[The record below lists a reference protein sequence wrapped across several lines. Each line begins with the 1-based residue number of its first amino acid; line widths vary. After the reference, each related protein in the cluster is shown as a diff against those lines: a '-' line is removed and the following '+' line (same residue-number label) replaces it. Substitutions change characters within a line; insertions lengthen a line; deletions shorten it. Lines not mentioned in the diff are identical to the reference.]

1 MEPIFTTVPHFVHRI
16 DPVILVLGSIKIY
29 YYGLAYTLGF
39 LGAHLWFMRRKNKL
53 GWNTEE
59 AYDLSILLI
68 ICVLI
73 FGRAFEI
80 IIYEWS
86 YYTEHPS
93 EILSFWHGG
102 MASHGVL
109 LGGVVGIW
117 LFSHLRRKSFVQAMD
132 EMAIPAAFFLAL
144 GRIGNFING
153 QIFGYVTDV
162 WWAVKFPD
170 AEGFR
175 HPVVLYESFKNF
187 LIIPI
192 LLAVR
197 KTSFSGQGKLI
208 AHFVFW
214 YGFLRLFTD
223 YFREYGNEF
232 LGIGTGQYFNLF
244 MATLGAGLIIWR
256 TRASRGIGEP
266 AEKKSVYT
274 SPGRKAQDET
284 SHAANQIR
292 LNLKR
297 LIFIMLLFFSLTIPS
312 SWTQGVL
319 KQYRDRQ
326 QIEKESVSPDVQI
339 FALFD

>member
-1 MEPIFTTVPHFVHRI
+1 MPTKGSHFVHRI
-16 DPVILVLGSIKIY
+16 DPVLIEAWDIKLY

-39 LGAHLWFMRRKNKL
+39 LGIHLWLQLRKGKL

-59 AYDLSILLI
+59 VYDLSILFAL
-68 ICVLI
+68 CVLV

-80 IIYEWS
+80 VIYEWEYYRTHLS
-86 YYTEHPS
+86 YL
-93 EILSFWHGG
+93 LSYWRGG

-109 LGGVVGIW
+109 LGAVVGAW
-117 LFSHLRRKSFVQAMD
+117 LFSRIRRKSFFEIAD
-132 EMAIPAAFFLAL
+132 EVAIPAALFLGL

-153 QIFGYVTDV
+153 QIFGYETNV

-175 HPVVLYESFKNF
+175 HPVALYESLKNF
-187 LIIPI
+187 LIVPI
-192 LLAVR
+192 LFYVR
-197 KTSFSGQGKLI
+197 RSTHSGQGKLL

-244 MATLGAGLIIWR
+244 MALLGLGLLVWRSRASSRGRVSDTGYQTNQVAGL
-256 TRASRGIGEP
+256 
-266 AEKKSVYT
+266 V
-274 SPGRKAQDET
+274 
-284 SHAANQIR
+284 R
-292 LNLKR
+292 LNVKR
-297 LIFIMLLFFSLTIPS
+297 IVFGVLLVFSLTIPS

-319 KQYRDRQ
+319 QEYRERQ
-326 QIEKESVSPDVQI
+326 NTPIVNNGDVHKFISLSQRGTKK
-339 FALFD
+339 